1 MKRLMISAM
10 QSGSGKTS
18 VTCGL
23 LTALQG
29 RGIPVQAFKCGP
41 DYIDPMFHQ
50 KVLGIPSRNLDP
62 FLQGE
67 AGMWRTLSGQTAEI
81 ALLEGAMG
89 LYDGIGGTDRASAW
103 QTAVLTDTPVLLVV
117 RPGGASLT
125 LAALVKG
132 VLGFR
137 SPCPIAGILL
147 NDCKPMLYAHLAPIL
162 QRETGL
168 PVAGY
173 LPPMPETALKSRHLG
188 LLTADEI
195 TDLTARFQLI
205 AEQMEKT
212 VDLDMIMGL
221 MRDIPDTPKPA
232 QSFPPARCRIAVA
245 RDAAFSFYY
254 ADNLDALRNAGA
266 ELTFFS
272 PLTDSALPE
281 DADGLYLGGG
291 YPELY
296 AKALGE
302 NTGMLSSIRAAIQNG
317 LPTVAECGGF
327 LYVQQTLQDS
337 TGTAYPMAGVLPG
350 NGVKT
355 ERLQRFGYVN
365 LTAEGD
371 SLLFRTGET
380 APAHEFHYW
389 DLTANG
395 DDLAAEKPLGNRRWR
410 CGYTSPSLYAA
421 FPHLH
426 FGGALPLA
434 ERFVRA
440 AILYKERTKNEAE

>member
-254 ADNLDALRNAGA
+254 ADNLDALRSAGA
-266 ELTFFS
+266 ELIFFS

-296 AKALGE
+296 AKALSE